1 MQLQTSTPHARFVK
15 SSPMRSHGH
24 MPADLLPRALALPMT
39 RSHDQG
45 LSTRAG
51 EAARLAGRARE
62 KERLSA
68 QVAAAAEAP
77 IVPRRRERAP
87 DGGGM
92 AVKLYLSAIAKV
104 RRLTPQ
110 AELKLA
116 ARIKQGDQQARAQ
129 MIKAKLPLVVKIAR
143 GFEGVGLPLLD
154 LISEGNLGLIKAVAC
169 LDSAPGSKLATY
181 GTWWIRHSIQQA
193 LAKQSKSA
201 QREVQSVR
209 DSMPPASIQA
219 QGTMH
224 AQQPPSCTLQ

>member
-110 AELKLA
+110 ANTSPYTHKTGSLSSDSSRSPNRA
-116 ARIKQGDQQARAQ
+116 TRQA
-129 MIKAKLPLVVKIAR
+129 KKP
-143 GFEGVGLPLLD
+143 
-154 LISEGNLGLIKAVAC
+154 
-169 LDSAPGSKLATY
+169 
-181 GTWWIRHSIQQA
+181 
-193 LAKQSKSA
+193 
-201 QREVQSVR
+201 
-209 DSMPPASIQA
+209 
-219 QGTMH
+219 
-224 AQQPPSCTLQ
+224 